1 MGVEMDRRIME
12 KEHALHH
19 TRQFF
24 ERLDEDDHGSKTYL
38 DEATRMLERDL
49 DRLHG
54 VRLKNER

>member
-1 MGVEMDRRIME
+1 MDRRIME